1 MKKRILIAAGILLL
15 VCAAGAGGWYYFHEK
30 ENTAA
35 AEGETAYVSSISSI
49 MGLSTGTSNRYAGVV
64 EPQETVEVN
73 IENGRKV
80 TKVEVKSGDVV
91 TQGQL
96 LFEYDLSSIQEDLQ
110 EAKLELDRLKNE
122 ARSLTAQIETLEA
135 EKEEASEDNL
145 LSYTIEIETSRM
157 NLQKNTYQ
165 QTSKEAEIQK
175 LQNATGNTEVRSPI
189 DGIIQKIDTSKLSND
204 SGDSLDESGT
214 DTYYSAAG
222 NGESNAFITILS
234 TGAYRVKGSVNE
246 QNKEQVMMMEGMP
259 VIIRSRV
266 DENQTWNGIM
276 GKIDQENA
284 SSGSSAMMYGMMD
297 ASGSQTSSSTY
308 PFYVSLENSEGLMLG
323 QHVYIERDDGQGEK
337 KEGLWLSDYYI
348 VDADKENP
356 YVWAAND
363 KNRLEKRQVILGS
376 HDDALAQYEI
386 VDGVTASDKIAF
398 PTEGLLEG
406 MTTVVGDGTQMGGM
420 DAGAAASADVQDEA
434 GETPVSMDSGDGASA
449 ETAAVEEDMGDPT
462 SEVTVVDDLDESM
475 DNAQIIE
482 DDDMGDVQMIEDMED
497 IPMGNAP
504 VIDEEIPM
512 DSAQMI
518 EDME

>member
-1 MKKRILIAAGILLL
+1 M
-15 VCAAGAGGWYYFHEK
+15 
-30 ENTAA
+30 
-35 AEGETAYVSSISSI
+35 
-49 MGLSTGTSNRYAGVV
+49 
-64 EPQETVEVN
+64 
-73 IENGRKV
+73 
-80 TKVEVKSGDVV
+80 
-91 TQGQL
+91 
-96 LFEYDLSSIQEDLQ
+96 Q

-122 ARSLTAQIETLEA
+122 ARSLTSQIETLEA

-145 LSYTIEIETSRM
+145 LSYTIEIETCRM

-175 LQNATGNTEVRSPI
+175 LQNATANTEVRSPI
-189 DGIIQKIDTSKLSND
+189 DGIIQKIDTSKLAND
-204 SGDSLDESGT
+204 SGDSLDESGM
-214 DTYYSAAG
+214 DSYYSMAG
-222 NGESNAFITILS
+222 NGEKNAFITILS

-266 DENQTWNGIM
+266 DENQTWSGTM

-284 SSGSSAMMYGMMD
+284 TSGNNNMMYGMMD

-323 QHVYIERDDGQGEK
+323 QHVYIERDDGQGQK

-406 MTTVVGDGTQMGGM
+406 MMTAVGDGTQMGGM
-420 DAGAAASADVQDEA
+420 DAGMMNDPGVAE
-434 GETPVSMDSGDGASA
+434 ETPVAMEGGDGSSA
-449 ETAAVEEDMGDPT
+449 ETAVEEDMGDPT
-462 SEVTVVDDLDESM
+462 SEATVVDDLDESM

-482 DDDMGDVQMIEDMED
+482 DDDMGDVQMIEDMDD